1 MQGGGLEKSDDKVNP
16 SFIVSFSLPTGEKN
30 VTDQSKMLEV
40 ADTYGSLPRAFAIGL
55 DYRSRIS

>member
-1 MQGGGLEKSDDKVNP
+1 MQGGGGGLEKCDNKVNP

-40 ADTYGSLPRAFAIGL
+40 ADTYGSLPAL
-55 DYRSRIS
+55 SQ